1 MTAAVYQPQGAFD
14 IENATR
20 LLAEGAKRIG
30 QNRVLTIDCAGLRA
44 CDSAAVATLL
54 EWRQIGAKAGLR
66 IVVRQFARP
75 RASIGAPLRR
85 GSAHRFRAVAVILP
99 PSAVSPARAN
109 PLLDFA
115 DLPDFSRIAPAHAAA
130 AIDFRVRAGAGGDGG
145 GLRIDEAADLG

>member
-54 EWRQIGAKAGLR
+54 EWRQIGAQAGCELS
-66 IVVRQFARP
+66 FT
-75 RASIGAPLRR
+75 
-85 GSAHRFRAVAVILP
+85 
-99 PSAVSPARAN
+99 N
-109 PLLDFA
+109 
-115 DLPDFSRIAPAHAAA
+115 LPDRARQLARLYGVEALIDSAPSP
-130 AIDFRVRAGAGGDGG
+130 
-145 GLRIDEAADLG
+145 